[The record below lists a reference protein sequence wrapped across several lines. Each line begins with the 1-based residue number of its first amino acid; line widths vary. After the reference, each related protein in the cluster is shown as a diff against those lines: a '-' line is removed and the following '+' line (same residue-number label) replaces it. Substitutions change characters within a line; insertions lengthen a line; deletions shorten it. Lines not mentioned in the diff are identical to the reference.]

1 MEAVKVLA
9 RYVNGTVLTGFT
21 YDFSASKD
29 RFHVSASTTFA
40 GKRVEVLLKDLT
52 AVLFFR
58 DIEEI
63 RQHRERKGSLEGERH
78 VGRKVE
84 VTFQDGEALVGSTL
98 GYGGSRTGFFLF
110 PADARTN
117 TLRVFVLSKAV
128 RTLRYLDEAEQ
139 SARPQAY
146 AAASTPGFPEAQK
159 NAAPLL
165 DSTVGR
171 STVIAALP
179 RRSGERRRAKRVR
192 PNEPLKVRVFCYA
205 HMTVLNISA
214 NGLLFEHTAPFPP
227 GAVCQLELERSSQ
240 RIRLCGEV
248 VRSYVAAISGS
259 HCTIQYRTAVQLQ
272 ETSPPLFAL
281 LPELSEGSGNPI
293 NKFTGPCQITMRV
306 DGASAARGL
315 GGS

>member
-9 RYVNGTVLTGFT
+9 RYVNGAVVTGFT
-21 YDFSASKD
+21 YDFSASKE
-29 RFHVSASTTFA
+29 RFHVSASTTLA
-40 GKRVEVLLKDLT
+40 GKRVEVLLKDLK
-52 AVLFFR
+52 AVFFFR
-58 DIEEI
+58 DFEEN
-63 RQHRERKGSLEGERH
+63 RQYRQRKGSLEGERH
-78 VGRKVE
+78 VGRNVE

-110 PADARTN
+110 PADARTY

-128 RTLRYLDEAEQ
+128 RTLRYLDGAEQ
-139 SARPQAY
+139 SARPQAF
-146 AAASTPGFPEAQK
+146 APASMPGFPEAQK

-165 DSTVGR
+165 ASPLGR

-227 GAVCQLELERSSQ
+227 GLPCQLELERSGQ
-240 RIRLCGEV
+240 RIRVRGEV
-248 VRSYVAAISGS
+248 VRSYVAAINDG
-259 HCTIQYRTAVQLQ
+259 HCAIQYRTAVQFQ
-272 ETSPPLFAL
+272 ETFPPLFAL
-281 LPELSEGSGNPI
+281 LPELSEGSGTPI
-293 NKFTGPCQITMRV
+293 KRLTGSRQITTVV
-306 DGASAARGL
+306 DGAPATKGYRVS
-315 GGS
+315 

>member
-9 RYVNGTVLTGFT
+9 RYVNGTVLTGFS

-29 RFHVSASTTFA
+29 RFHVSASTTLA
-40 GKRVEVLLKDLT
+40 GKRVEVLLKDLK

-58 DIEEI
+58 NFEEN
-63 RQHRERKGSLEGERH
+63 RQYRERKGSLEGERH

-139 SARPQAY
+139 RARPQAV
-146 AAASTPGFPEAQK
+146 APASTPGFPETQE

-165 DSTVGR
+165 DSTLGR
-171 STVIAALP
+171 TTVIAALP

-227 GAVCQLELERSSQ
+227 GAVCQLELERSGQ

-248 VRSYVAAISGS
+248 VRSYVAAISGT

-281 LPELSEGSGNPI
+281 LPEISEGSGAPI
-293 NKFTGPCQITMRV
+293 NRYTGPYQITTEV
-306 DGASAARGL
+306 DGAPAAKGYRV
-315 GGS
+315 S